1 MPENWH
7 KLVTAGAL
15 LPAGLFGDG
24 VPVQGRMNQRTVDFW
39 ALNLLQKHC
48 GLLGTQLALQLH
60 IFQLENSNH
69 MLGC

>member
-7 KLVTAGAL
+7 KLVTSGAL

-24 VPVQGRMNQRTVDFW
+24 VPVQGRMNQSTVDLW

-48 GLLGTQLALQLH
+48 GLLGT
-60 IFQLENSNH
+60 
-69 MLGC
+69 